1 MTREEV
7 LALCRKARDV
17 GAVKHEEFV
26 DYVVVLESRRKVG
39 EEWQAVEHAYMAVDG
54 KLAMA
59 NEDHRK
65 QGKRLDFHE
74 PKVLLDN
81 PEQLTLQV
89 TVTSE
94 IYGTRH
100 GIATSRKKGG
110 AHAERDFPWEVAE
123 TSAIGR
129 ALAAM
134 GYGLLP
140 GAGLASAEDIVR
152 ATSAPAVEK
161 ERAPRRPLL
170 MSAYQRNKLLGLY
183 RERHGGT
190 EAEVLQGLDAVFVSA
205 FKHPLGE
212 ATVEEATKIIGQM
225 IAQKGERAK
234 KV

>member
-1 MTREEV
+1 
-7 LALCRKARDV
+7 
-17 GAVKHEEFV
+17 
-26 DYVVVLESRRKVG
+26 
-39 EEWQAVEHAYMAVDG
+39 
-54 KLAMA
+54 
-59 NEDHRK
+59 
-65 QGKRLDFHE
+65 
-74 PKVLLDN
+74 
-81 PEQLTLQV
+81 
-89 TVTSE
+89 
-94 IYGTRH
+94 
-100 GIATSRKKGG
+100 
-110 AHAERDFPWEVAE
+110 
-123 TSAIGR
+123 
-129 ALAAM
+129 
-134 GYGLLP
+134 LLP

-161 ERAPRRPLL
+161 ERAPRRPPL

>member
-17 GAVKHEEFV
+17 GSVKHEEFA
-26 DYVVVLESRRKVG
+26 DYVVVLESRRKVD

-74 PKVLLDN
+74 PKILLDN

-110 AHAERDFPWEVAE
+110 TNAEREFPWEVAE

-152 ATSAPAVEK
+152 AASAPSVGK
-161 ERAPRRPLL
+161 ERTPRRPPL
-170 MSAYQRNKLLGLY
+170 MSANQRNKLIEMY
-183 RERHGGT
+183 RERHGGSET
-190 EAEVLQGLDAVFVSA
+190 EVSQGLDALFVSA

-212 ATVEEATKIIGQM
+212 ATVEEASKIIGQM
-225 IAQKGERAK
+225 IAQKAERAK
-234 KV
+234 K